1 MMAPVIEEEDEDVLE
16 LTQPADEEPA
26 PIPLP
31 PLPEPEPVRAAPRRQ
46 PSYDD
51 DDLMSAGPS
60 NAASNAFSGLANYRR
75 GGPSLAGPGPIG
87 NGDATL
93 EQIVYAVV
101 RPLIREWLD
110 DNLPQMVEKMV
121 KREIEK
127 VVRRGLD

>member
-31 PLPEPEPVRAAPRRQ
+31 PLPEPEPMRPAARR
-46 PSYDD
+46 SYDD
-51 DDLMSAGPS
+51 DDALMSAGPA

-75 GGPSLAGPGPIG
+75 GGPSLSGPGPIG
-87 NGDATL
+87 AGDLTL